1 MYEPAVGTQYMNGS
15 GFIRISVY
23 LIAPEETR
31 RQINVYTG
39 GGGGVYTVT
48 LRRGVRIKVRNGV
61 ARSLCEVVG
70 QYVIKIVVSQK

>member
-31 RQINVYTG
+31 QQNNVYTG
-39 GGGGVYTVT
+39 GGGGCT
-48 LRRGVRIKVRNGV
+48 
-61 ARSLCEVVG
+61 
-70 QYVIKIVVSQK
+70 Q

>member
-31 RQINVYTG
+31 RQINDYTG
-39 GGGGVYTVT
+39 GGGDIFFFETKAISRLLVDRERITV
-48 LRRGVRIKVRNGV
+48 
-61 ARSLCEVVG
+61 
-70 QYVIKIVVSQK
+70 

>member
-23 LIAPEETR
+23 LIAPEETS

-39 GGGGVYTVT
+39 GGGAYTVT
-48 LRRGVRIKVRNGV
+48 SRGGGRIKMKKGV

-70 QYVIKIVVSQK
+70 Q

>member
-15 GFIRISVY
+15 GFIRILVY

-39 GGGGVYTVT
+39 GGGGGVHSN
-48 LRRGVRIKVRNGV
+48 LAARGQNKSEKRCCQIT
-61 ARSLCEVVG
+61 E
-70 QYVIKIVVSQK
+70 